1 MSDDEVLDEA
11 EFGRDVRAAVHR
23 LERSVAPD
31 PAVRERAAARMR
43 DAYASGVVGESVPR
57 TGTAGAE
64 LTTLLTDE
72 PVGHPR
78 SRWLAA
84 AAAVIVGLGLTGFL
98 WSVRTDE
105 TTPVVDEPSVT
116 TIDEEPALPRPLGA
130 GVITTDVL
138 GSRLTMTTD
147 EPLWLLRADQGVV
160 VLGLG
165 ALADDTNTL
174 TIVRPGELTPDFA
187 ADDLESLLEALPG
200 SQEKPIVVGGRTA
213 LWWRLLDPAGTA
225 LCTPTCR
232 PLFVSPPSV
241 ALRSDRIVD
250 VVEVPV
256 TDAAGAVVIA
266 TSRTDDFTL
275 DLGGPFAQLIATME
289 FEDVT
294 SLDDPPAV
302 PRIDVEP
309 VDPGS

>member
-1 MSDDEVLDEA
+1 MLDEE

-23 LERSVAPD
+23 LERSVVPD

-43 DAYASGVVGESVPR
+43 DAYASGVVGESAPG
-57 TGTAGAE
+57 TGRAGAE

-72 PVGHPR
+72 PIR
-78 SRWLAA
+78 SPWSSWLAA
-84 AAAVIVGLGLTGFL
+84 AAAVIVGIGLAGL
-98 WSVRTDE
+98 VWSVRAGE
-105 TTPVVDEPSVT
+105 TTPVVDEPPVT
-116 TIDEEPALPRPLGA
+116 TIDEESALPRRLGV

-147 EPLWLLRADQGVV
+147 EPIWLLRADRGVV

-165 ALADDTNTL
+165 ELADDTNTL
-174 TIVRPGELTPDFA
+174 TIVRPGELTPELA
-187 ADDLESLLEALPG
+187 ADDLETLFEALPG
-200 SQEKPIVVGGRTA
+200 SQEKPVVVGGRTA
-213 LWWRLLDPAGTA
+213 LWWRLLDPAGTE

-232 PLFVSPPSV
+232 PLFVSPPSI

-250 VVEVPV
+250 VLDVPV
-256 TDAAGAVVIA
+256 TDSAGAVVIA
-266 TSRTDDFTL
+266 TSRSDDFTL

-289 FEDVT
+289 FEDVP

-302 PRIDVEP
+302 PRIDVES

>member
-1 MSDDEVLDEA
+1 MSDDEMLDEA

-43 DAYASGVVGESVPR
+43 DAYASAAAGESAPG
-57 TGTAGAE
+57 TGKAGAE

-72 PVGHPR
+72 PVRSPW
-78 SRWLAA
+78 SRWLGAA
-84 AAAVIVGLGLTGFL
+84 AAMIVGLGLAGL
-98 WSVRTDE
+98 VWSARANE
-105 TTPVVDEPSVT
+105 TTPAVDNPPVT

-147 EPLWLLRADQGVV
+147 EPLWLLRADRGVV

-165 ALADDTNTL
+165 ELADDTNTL
-174 TIVRPGELTPDFA
+174 TIVRPGELTPDLA
-187 ADDLESLLEALPG
+187 ADDLESLFEALPG
-200 SQEKPIVVGGRTA
+200 SQEKPVVVGGRTA
-213 LWWRLLDPAGTA
+213 LWWRLLDPAGTE

-232 PLFVSPPSV
+232 PLFVDPPSV

-266 TSRTDDFTL
+266 TSSTDDFTL

-289 FEDVT
+289 FEDVA